1 MSVRKRILMGGTAL
15 AILGAVA
22 VVAAFIW
29 YTWVMND
36 TPPQVSLQRA
46 VATLT
51 GTPVSGVSGQTS
63 GGAATQA
70 ADGGRADD
78 LAGTWTIVQNGSSF
92 VGYRVAEEL
101 ARIGST
107 TAVGRTNNVRGTLT
121 FDGKAITD
129 VQVTADLSTLQSDQ
143 AMRDNALR
151 RQALETATYPTATF
165 RLTQPIVLDSIPPEG
180 VPVTV
185 TAVGELTLHGVTRP
199 ITITLQGQRTNG
211 LVVVVGSTEIRFADF
226 NIQQPRSFNV
236 LSVADHGTLE
246 LQLVFQHSGQG

>member
-1 MSVRKRILMGGTAL
+1 MSGRQRILMGGAVL
-15 AILGAVA
+15 AILGVVAVA
-22 VVAAFIW
+22 AAFIW
-29 YTWVMND
+29 YTRVMND
-36 TPPQVSLQRA
+36 APQQVSLEQA

-51 GTPVSGVSGQTS
+51 GTPVSGVSGETS
-63 GGAATQA
+63 SSAATRA
-70 ADGGRADD
+70 ADGGRATD

-107 TAVGRTNNVRGTLT
+107 TAVGRTNSVRGTLT
-121 FDGKAITD
+121 FDGKAISD
-129 VQVTADLSTLQSDQ
+129 VEVTADLSTLQSDQ

-151 RQALETATYPTATF
+151 RQALETTKYPTATF
-165 RLTQPIVLDSIPPEG
+165 KLTRPIELDNIPSEG

-199 ITITLQGQRTNG
+199 FTITLQGQRANG
-211 LVVVVGSTEIRFADF
+211 LVVVVGSADIRFANF
-226 NIQQPRSFNV
+226 GIEQPRAFNV

-246 LQLVFQHSGQG
+246 LQLVFQHGGQG

>member
-1 MSVRKRILMGGTAL
+1 MSIRKRIVLGGGAL
-15 AILGAVA
+15 LVLGVVAVA
-22 VVAAFIW
+22 AGLVW
-29 YTWVMND
+29 YTRFLNH
-36 TPPQVSLQRA
+36 TPPEVSLRQA
-46 VATLT
+46 VTILSGGSAPTAADAT
-51 GTPVSGVSGQTS
+51 GT
-63 GGAATQA
+63 QA
-70 ADGGRADD
+70 GTVQVGS
-78 LAGTWTIVQNGSSF
+78 LAGTWTVVGNGASF

-101 ARIGST
+101 ARIGSA
-107 TAVGRTNNVRGTLT
+107 TAVGRTSSVSGTLT

-129 VQVTADLSTLQSDQ
+129 VQVTADLTTLQSDQ

-151 RQALETATYPTATF
+151 TQALETVKYPTATF
-165 RLTQPIVLDSIPPEG
+165 RLTQPIVLDDVPAEG

-211 LVVVVGSTEIRFADF
+211 LVVVVGSTEIRFAEF